1 MSEVT
6 IEATATSFQIDT
18 AAISAGWMSDNQIVG
33 DLRTDHAGE
42 TGAVYIYRGILAVSR
57 DANVIAFARD
67 HLATESQHLKLIEE
81 ILPRDKRSRLIPVW
95 KLAGWMTGFL
105 PALFGPRVVFK
116 TIEAVETFVDQH
128 YQEQIDY
135 LNEINLHADLKNLL
149 EICQADEQHHRDE
162 AGAFAEAGATP
173 GTAKAPLITLWTKL
187 VGWGSQSA
195 VAAARYI

>member
-1 MSEVT
+1 MSEMT
-6 IEATATSFQIDT
+6 LNGPAPSFQID
-18 AAISAGWMSDNQIVG
+18 AQAISPGWQSDTRVVG

-57 DANVIAFARD
+57 DPKVVAFAQD
-67 HLATESQHLKLIEE
+67 HLATESQHLKLIEA
-81 ILPRDKRSRLIPVW
+81 ILPKEKRSRLIPVW

-105 PALFGPRVVFK
+105 PALVGPRLVFK
-116 TIEAVETFVDQH
+116 TIEAVETFVDHH

-135 LNEINLHADLKNLL
+135 LDKIDRYADLKNLL

-162 AGAFAEAGATP
+162 AGSLAGNGQEPST
-173 GTAKAPLITLWTKL
+173 GSGPLVTLWTKL

-195 VAAARYI
+195 VAAARHI

>member
-173 GTAKAPLITLWTKL
+173 GTAKA
-187 VGWGSQSA
+187 
-195 VAAARYI
+195 